1 MQLKTLVC
9 GSLAPYGLLLS
20 RMSLDQM
27 QAIQLYDKREILVKK
42 VTMHLRATKR
52 VEIPPGY
59 SHEVVAT
66 LPTLQSNCNIQ
77 GKSVSWIETNAL
89 GFPLQPVVSTY
100 LANKTVVSFHNNTES
115 TQVIER
121 DQLLG
126 YLDMRSK
133 DGSLAELQ
141 WLIPIG
147 RDTNDYVFYGH
158 TTFTNALAEQYLAEG
173 DKEKQNLNRFEVHT
187 KPFKIEKYETSKLQD
202 PYPWLDPEDPRC
214 AMSDETLMRQKI
226 KLDESILNKD
236 QKEKVL
242 QMLIDKREAFSLRDE
257 IGTCPFFE
265 VRLQL
270 RDETPFFVR
279 PYPIREEQREMDRL
293 EKLGIIEKGLTGY
306 SSPVLL
312 VKRKQQNLYRVV
324 TDFRVLNE

>member
-1 MQLKTLVC
+1 M
-9 GSLAPYGLLLS
+9 
-20 RMSLDQM
+20 
-27 QAIQLYDKREILVKK
+27 
-42 VTMHLRATKR
+42 
-52 VEIPPGY
+52 
-59 SHEVVAT
+59 
-66 LPTLQSNCNIQ
+66 PTLDSKCNIE
-77 GKSVSWIETNAL
+77 GKSVSWIETSAL

-100 LANKTVVSFHNNTES
+100 MVNKTLISFHNNTKE
-115 TQVIER
+115 TQVIEK

-133 DGSLAELQ
+133 DGSLAEFQ

-147 RDTNDYVFYGH
+147 WDTNDYVFYGH
-158 TTFTNALAEQYLAEG
+158 TTFTNALAEQYLAEEEQ
-173 DKEKQNLNRFEVHT
+173 EKQNLNRFEVRE
-187 KPFKIEKYETSKLQD
+187 KPFRTDKKETSKSQD
-202 PYPWLDPEDPRC
+202 PYPWLDPEDPCRT
-214 AMSDETLMRQKI
+214 MSDETLMRNKI
-226 KLDESILNKD
+226 KLNESILNES
-236 QKEKVL
+236 QKEEVL
-242 QMLIDKREAFSLRDE
+242 QMLIAKRDAFSLRDE
-257 IGTCPFFE
+257 IGTCPYFE

-279 PYPIREEQREMDRL
+279 PYPIREEQKAIVQREMDRL

>member
-1 MQLKTLVC
+1 M
-9 GSLAPYGLLLS
+9 
-20 RMSLDQM
+20 
-27 QAIQLYDKREILVKK
+27 
-42 VTMHLRATKR
+42 
-52 VEIPPGY
+52 
-59 SHEVVAT
+59 VAT

-115 TQVIER
+115 TQVIKR

-158 TTFTNALAEQYLAEG
+158 TTFTNALAEQYLAEE

-187 KPFKIEKYETSKLQD
+187 KPFKIKKHETSEPQD

-214 AMSDETLMRQKI
+214 TISDETLMRK
-226 KLDESILNKD
+226 KTNLDESILNED

-242 QMLIDKREAFSLRDE
+242 QMLIDKRDAFSLRDE

-279 PYPIREEQREMDRL
+279 PYPIREEQKAIVQREMDRL

-312 VKRKQQNLYRVV
+312 VEKTTK
-324 TDFRVLNE
+324 FI